1 MKIRQFSELLTKVA
15 IPNPLVNLKRGN
27 KNRNLKSENLNDYK
41 PTPYLA
47 HPFLQSIYN
56 ISEPQHK
63 YEFEREKIF
72 FEDGGHISL
81 DWCAK
86 KIDNP
91 NPPILFIMHGL
102 TGGSEMNYIKAL
114 MREAANDG
122 YKSVCLNSRGINNEM
137 TSPIPFTAC

>member
-1 MKIRQFSELLTKVA
+1 MKIRQFSELLSKVN
-15 IPNPLVNLKRGN
+15 IPNPLINLKRL
-27 KNRNLKSENLNDYK
+27 NRESNSKAEEMTVYK

-56 ISEPQHK
+56 ISEPLLP

-86 KIDNP
+86 KIENP

-122 YKSVCLNSRGINNEM
+122 YKAVCMNSRGINNEM

>member
-1 MKIRQFSELLTKVA
+1 MKIRQFSELLSKVT
-15 IPNPLVNLKRGN
+15 IPNPLINLKRLN
-27 KNRNLKSENLNDYK
+27 QESNLKTGEMNVYK

-56 ISEPQHK
+56 ISEPLHR

-114 MREAANDG
+114 MR
-122 YKSVCLNSRGINNEM
+122 
-137 TSPIPFTAC
+137 

>member
-1 MKIRQFSELLTKVA
+1 MKIKQISSLLSKVT
-15 IPNPLVNLKRGN
+15 IPNPLVNLISN
-27 KNRNLKSENLNDYK
+27 KPNDSNVYK

-56 ISEPQHK
+56 ISEPLLP

-86 KIDNP
+86 KI
-91 NPPILFIMHGL
+91 
-102 TGGSEMNYIKAL
+102 
-114 MREAANDG
+114 EA
-122 YKSVCLNSRGINNEM
+122 
-137 TSPIPFTAC
+137 

>member
-1 MKIRQFSELLTKVA
+1 MKIKQFSELFSKL
-15 IPNPLVNLKRGN
+15 N
-27 KNRNLKSENLNDYK
+27 KLNSFITSRSKGQQGYK
-41 PTPYLA
+41 PTPYLT

-56 ISEPQHK
+56 ISEPLQA

-86 KIDNP
+86 KQSNP

-102 TGGSEMNYIKAL
+102 TGGSEMNYIKVL
-114 MREAANDG
+114 MGEASKDG
-122 YKSVCLNSRGINNEM
+122 FKSVCMNSRGINN
-137 TSPIPFTAC
+137 